1 MMEKLS
7 LIVFVMVAV
16 GTALLWLVAG
26 SGRLRLGRRL
36 VDRPE
41 KAVPTLY
48 SHALI
53 WRELVNR
60 IGKVLPEAPKDLPRL
75 KRRLICAGYRHPSAA
90 RYFRSIRAV
99 STVVTG
105 IVVFFVA
112 SQFAPTLD
120 NLLLAAGAGCLLG
133 YIA

>member
-1 MMEKLS
+1 MEKLS

-26 SGRLRLGRRL
+26 GGRLRLVRRL

-48 SHALI
+48 SHALM

-60 IGKVLPEAPKDLPRL
+60 IGKVLPEAGVHMAL
-75 KRRLICAGYRHPSAA
+75 KRWFTDSQLRR
-90 RYFRSIRAV
+90 RSISGSWRRTFNSDPKARRPPAV
-99 STVVTG
+99 E
-105 IVVFFVA
+105 
-112 SQFAPTLD
+112 
-120 NLLLAAGAGCLLG
+120 
-133 YIA
+133 